1 MVQEYSMGMYKI
13 ILANTK
19 IAYFFL
25 LACLLFQSCQS
36 SKKEILVSLENRKF
50 FPDRQYEI
58 QSQFSQ
64 KGNILDI
71 SSVEYKSTRGKI
83 EKGIYHTPKEAG
95 KDTITILHSP
105 SHFQKE
111 IDIEILAAPEL
122 VVNLDRTNL
131 HCKEAIA
138 LTASLKADGESKI
151 VNPEELVYYAQ
162 KGKFSQNNYCAPED
176 EGQDIVSISYPLWNL
191 KKEWQFSIVSA
202 PILSVELDEKHLS
215 TGQKTNFQVYLK
227 TKDSKIQLSETE
239 YTVKAEKGEI
249 KGNSY
254 FAPTSPTTE
263 NLFFEHKSGQKVQI
277 SLEIKHSIQLEV
289 SIVKNKININ
299 EEIPVVTKL
308 YKSGIASD
316 AISEIKFSA
325 KRGKFTENVYYAPNK
340 EGMDSIQ
347 VTHIPS
353 GIEKTLSV
361 EIEYSPYQT
370 IETDR
375 FKIHVPSDWRKE
387 LSDIGIRAKG
397 PKMTEL
403 QAAEI
408 TVASFPGL
416 DFLDAQTIKMFFQQ
430 QKADSKEFEESGE
443 EEIMLSGTIKATKVI
458 LENFSDKGRKS
469 WWILAKHDGAVYI
482 LTFTGPSFLFEGEKN
497 VSQEMLNSFVLKPQK
512 LHQIASLKMSETKE
526 KFVHE
531 YFTMD
536 LPQEWIVKKM
546 GANLMIA
553 SSKLHHQGKSAS
565 IFLMSYQQTEIK
577 NLDISLILLLF
588 RQETVKDPTLKV
600 AEETDLALPH
610 GPAKMIAF
618 EGGKETLQ
626 KTWVIATKSNTTA
639 YGILIFAPI
648 EIWNANPDFALNIL
662 KSFKTKK

>member
-1 MVQEYSMGMYKI
+1 
-13 ILANTK
+13 
-19 IAYFFL
+19 
-25 LACLLFQSCQS
+25 
-36 SKKEILVSLENRKF
+36 
-50 FPDRQYEI
+50 
-58 QSQFSQ
+58 
-64 KGNILDI
+64 
-71 SSVEYKSTRGKI
+71 
-83 EKGIYHTPKEAG
+83 
-95 KDTITILHSP
+95 
-105 SHFQKE
+105 
-111 IDIEILAAPEL
+111 
-122 VVNLDRTNL
+122 
-131 HCKEAIA
+131 
-138 LTASLKADGESKI
+138 
-151 VNPEELVYYAQ
+151 
-162 KGKFSQNNYCAPED
+162 
-176 EGQDIVSISYPLWNL
+176 
-191 KKEWQFSIVSA
+191 
-202 PILSVELDEKHLS
+202 
-215 TGQKTNFQVYLK
+215 
-227 TKDSKIQLSETE
+227 
-239 YTVKAEKGEI
+239 
-249 KGNSY
+249 
-254 FAPTSPTTE
+254 
-263 NLFFEHKSGQKVQI
+263 
-277 SLEIKHSIQLEV
+277 
-289 SIVKNKININ
+289 
-299 EEIPVVTKL
+299 
-308 YKSGIASD
+308 
-316 AISEIKFSA
+316 
-325 KRGKFTENVYYAPNK
+325 
-340 EGMDSIQ
+340 MDSIQ